1 MPRSDD
7 RRALL
12 RWYRQHRREL
22 PWRSSSDPYA
32 IWVSEIMLQQ
42 TQVTTVVPYYERFLE
57 RFPNVAALAAADEE
71 EVLARWSGLGYY
83 RRAKS
88 LHRGA
93 QLVVSEFGGQ
103 LPETVEELLKLPGI
117 GRYTAGAIGSI
128 AFGLAAPI
136 LDGNVRRVLSRRHA
150 IDGDAL
156 GNKAEQELLWRLA
169 EELVA
174 GDAPGDLNQAL
185 MELGALVCTPRAPDC
200 DRCPWTAC
208 CEARIGDAIDRYPV
222 AVKRKPTTKI
232 DVAVALV
239 RRADRVLLERPAAAG
254 PLRGRWDLPAIVVEA
269 SDPQGQL
276 TRYLAERHQ
285 LAVGVGD
292 RLGSANHGILHRR
305 LTLETHKVTLRRGAI
320 ASISNSD
327 ALRWIALDELSEA
340 AISGATSKA
349 LRSAKQI

>member
-1 MPRSDD
+1 MPKADD

-32 IWVSEIMLQQ
+32 IWLSEIMLQQ
-42 TQVTTVVPYYERFLE
+42 TQVATVIPYYERFLE
-57 RFPNVAALAAADEE
+57 RFPTVDALAAADEE

-93 QLVVSEFGGQ
+93 QLVVRDYGGQ
-103 LPETVEELLKLPGI
+103 LPQTIDELLKLPGV

-128 AFGLAAPI
+128 AFGLEAPI

-150 IDGDAL
+150 IDGDAM
-156 GNKAEQELLWRLA
+156 GNKAEQATLWRLA

-174 GDAPGDLNQAL
+174 GETPGDLNQAL
-185 MELGALVCTPRAPDC
+185 MELGALVCTPRDPDC
-200 DRCPWTAC
+200 ESCPWASC
-208 CEARIGDAIDRYPV
+208 CEARLGDAIDRYPA

-239 RRADRVLLERPAAAG
+239 RRADRVLLERPAADG
-254 PLRGRWDLPAIVVEA
+254 PLRGRWDLPAVVVA
-269 SDPQGQL
+269 AADPHAQL
-276 TRYLAERHQ
+276 TSYLAKRHQ

-292 RLGSANHGILHRR
+292 QLGSASHGILDRR
-305 LTLETHKVTLRRGAI
+305 LTLRTHKVTLRRGGLGN
-320 ASISNSD
+320 ISSNE
-327 ALRWIALDELSEA
+327 ALRWVTLDELSEA